1 MWGIFLE
8 SVVIFQNYVGFHQN
22 KYLFGIYLFFLLYL
36 LLTEKNKSIRAV
48 FVYTPIILLF
58 CFFCPLFRKVFVR
71 LLNDAETYYRLL
83 WLLQMSLVSAYGAM
97 KLCGKYRKAGLVV
110 MCAAIV
116 ACGSLVYRSEHI
128 SKEALLGDWHHAR

>member
-58 CFFCPLFRKVFVR
+58 CFFCPLFRKV
-71 LLNDAETYYRLL
+71 LK
-83 WLLQMSLVSAYGAM
+83 MG
-97 KLCGKYRKAGLVV
+97 
-110 MCAAIV
+110 
-116 ACGSLVYRSEHI
+116 
-128 SKEALLGDWHHAR
+128 

>member
-48 FVYTPIILLF
+48 FVYFLPAFSQSI
-58 CFFCPLFRKVFVR
+58 C
-71 LLNDAETYYRLL
+71 ET
-83 WLLQMSLVSAYGAM
+83 V
-97 KLCGKYRKAGLVV
+97 
-110 MCAAIV
+110 
-116 ACGSLVYRSEHI
+116 E
-128 SKEALLGDWHHAR
+128 